1 MREPRGAA
9 PARHRWDDGVSM
21 KPLHVAFV
29 WHMHQPYYK
38 DDLTSTYLLPWV
50 RLRSA
55 KDYYKMPALLDAYP
69 KVRATFNLVPSLLAQ
84 IEDYGKDDS
93 VDLFLNLSKRD
104 AGELSSEE
112 RGFIIRWMRESPR
125 ALRVQQ
131 SPRYLELASRQADAQ
146 FTTQDMLD
154 LQVWFNLAWCDP
166 AWAESDPRLAELK
179 RKDRDF
185 SEADKKPL
193 FQAQTEIMQK
203 VIPKYRELADR
214 GQVELTFS
222 PYYHPI
228 LPLLCHVDSA
238 RTANPQIQLPERHFS
253 HREDAERQI
262 ELGQGLFERML
273 ARRPTGMWPSEMA
286 VGESVVGL
294 ATKANLDWMISDEE
308 VLARSLDTQFQR
320 DHEGRVNAPD
330 QLYQPYRVERE
341 GKSLAMVFRDSQ
353 ISNSIG
359 FDYQRMS
366 SVDAAR
372 SLVGRL
378 QGIREQQGDKN
389 YLAVIALDGENAW
402 EFYPRDGHDFLNALY
417 TELEAS
423 TDIVTTTVS
432 DFLRDHPAEQ
442 NLHHLHTGSWIGAS
456 LDTWIGDPEHNIAWE
471 LLAETRSWLDDQS
484 RQRPQLADAAA
495 LGWREILIT
504 EGSDWFWW
512 FSRKHDSG
520 MDTIWDNQF
529 RLHLRNVYKVMG
541 QRAPARLFQPIIQRM
556 PTPERRV
563 PAEAISPKSRSDAA
577 WSKAGYYIVGSGF
590 GALHRPAGVVE
601 RVYYGGDAERIYLRI
616 DTPRAPAELEAQ
628 KIELWLYCSG
638 VPADDVGG
646 EVELPLPVTAA
657 ADFGFDAAHVVRIT
671 PHSRGAS
678 VTVARVDAEQKRAE
692 PMAEFD
698 ESDPLFV
705 SIPLKLLDRRGGE
718 TIELSLVVSR
728 EGRDIEQVPP
738 SGSLGLRIPGD
749 GGPSASPGPAQL
761 KILVA
766 TSELAPFAK
775 AGGVADVA
783 ASLCK
788 ELRRLGHDVRVVM
801 PRYRQVDAAR
811 FELRPVVHDLQVPLG
826 AQTMPATI
834 LEGRLGDLVVYF
846 VDCPPLY
853 DRDGMYGFGDD
864 DARSVYFSRALLEML
879 PALQFTPDVIH
890 IHDWYAALVPNLVD
904 RVYTEGP
911 SAEVATV
918 LTIHNLAA
926 QGVFGFGA
934 LTLAGLDKWG
944 LIRVGIPGL
953 DNVVNVLGR
962 GIHFADV
969 VNTVSERYAAE
980 IQTPEFGEGLDEL
993 IRSHAH
999 KLHGIVNGID
1009 YDIFDPMRDPNIPHH
1024 YSSSNTEPKAL
1035 CRAELRSEL
1044 GLEQVDQPL
1053 CAMVSRLYDVKG
1065 LDLVE
1070 QAMPAL
1076 MQFGVQVAV
1085 IGTGDRRYEDMFRR
1099 FASERPGQVAAVI
1112 GFDAPLVQRIYAGA
1126 DMLWMPSRY
1135 EPGGLAQLIALRYGT
1150 IPVVRATG
1158 GLADTIKDYD
1168 PVASKGNG
1176 FTFTPYDPWQ
1186 FYGAVVRAAE
1196 TYRHPSLWKWL
1207 VSRAMTEDVSWSR
1220 SAQRYV
1226 RLFHSAIAARREH
1239 RGVAAIPD

>member
-1 MREPRGAA
+1 
-9 PARHRWDDGVSM
+9 M
-21 KPLHVAFV
+21 KPLQVAFV

-55 KDYYKMPALLDAYP
+55 KDYFKMPALLDAYP
-69 KVRATFNLVPSLLAQ
+69 KIRATFNLVPSLLAQ
-84 IEDYGKDDS
+84 IEDYGKEES

-104 AGELSSEE
+104 AAELTAEE

-131 SPRYLELASRQADAQ
+131 SPRYLELASRSAEAQ
-146 FTTQDMLD
+146 FTTQDMRD

-166 AWAESDPRLAELK
+166 AWAESDPRLADLK
-179 RKDRDF
+179 RRDRDF
-185 SEADKKPL
+185 SEEDKDPL
-193 FQAQTEIMQK
+193 FEAQMEIMAK

-214 GQVELTFS
+214 GQAELTFS

-228 LPLLCHVDSA
+228 LPLLAHVDSA
-238 RTANPQIQLPERHFS
+238 RTANPQIQLPDRHFS
-253 HREDAERQI
+253 HREDAQRQI
-262 ELGQGLFERML
+262 ELGQGLFERL
-273 ARRPTGMWPSEMA
+273 VGRRPTGMWPSEMA
-286 VGESVVGL
+286 VGESVIGL
-294 ATKANLDWMISDEE
+294 ATQANVDWMISDEE
-308 VLARSLDTQFQR
+308 VLARSLDTSFYR
-320 DHEGRVNAPD
+320 DGEGRVNAPD
-330 QLYQPYRVERE
+330 QLYRPFKVERE
-341 GKSLAMVFRDSQ
+341 GRSLSMIFRDSQ

-366 SVDAAR
+366 SVDGAR
-372 SLVGRL
+372 NLVGRL
-378 QGIREQQGDKN
+378 KRIGEQQGDKD

-417 TELEAS
+417 TELDAS
-423 TDIVTTTVS
+423 PDLVTTTVS
-432 DFLRDHPAEQ
+432 DFLRDHPPEQ
-442 NLHHLHTGSWIGAS
+442 SLRHLHTGSWIGAS

-471 LLAETRSWLDDQS
+471 LLADTRSWLEEQS
-484 RQRPQLADAAA
+484 LQKPQQADAAA

-529 RLHLRNVYKVMG
+529 RLHLRNVYKLMG
-541 QRAPARLFQPIIQRM
+541 QRAPARLFQPIIKRT
-556 PTPERRV
+556 PTPERKV
-563 PAEAISPKSRSDAA
+563 PAESISPKSRTDPV

-601 RVYYGGDAERIYLRI
+601 RVLYACDAERVYLCI
-616 DTPRAPAELEAQ
+616 DTPRSPAELEAQ
-628 KIELWLYCSG
+628 KIQFWLYCSG
-638 VPADDVGG
+638 VPADGNGG
-646 EVELPLPVTAA
+646 TLELPLPLTAA
-657 ADFGFDAAHVVRIT
+657 AEFGFDAAQVARIV
-671 PHSRGAS
+671 PHAGGAS
-678 VTVARVDAEQKRAE
+678 VTVARVDEAQTRAE
-692 PMAEFD
+692 PIGTFD
-698 ESDPLFV
+698 EADPFFIR
-705 SIPLKLLDRRGGE
+705 IPLSMLGRHGGDTME
-718 TIELSLVVSR
+718 MALVVTR
-728 EGRDIEQVPP
+728 DGRDIEQVPP
-738 SGSLGLRIPGD
+738 SGSLGLRIPDD
-749 GGPSASPGPAQL
+749 GSAAMAPGPKQL
-761 KILVA
+761 KVLVA

-775 AGGVADVA
+775 SGGVADVA
-783 ASLCK
+783 ASLSK

-801 PRYRQVDAAR
+801 PRYRQV
-811 FELRPVVHDLQVPLG
+811 EIGKHGLKPVVRDLQVPLG
-826 AQTMPATI
+826 AQTIPATI
-834 LEGRLGDLVVYF
+834 FEGRLGDMVVYF
-846 VDCPPLY
+846 VDCPQLY
-853 DRDGMYGFGDD
+853 DREGMYGFGDD

-879 PALQFTPDVIH
+879 PGLQFSPDVIQ
-890 IHDWYAALVPNLVD
+890 IHDWYAALVPNLID
-904 RVYTEGP
+904 RVYTDGP
-911 SAEVATV
+911 ISEVATA

-969 VNTVSERYAAE
+969 VNTVSERYSAE
-980 IQTPEFGEGLDEL
+980 IQTPELGEGLDEL
-993 IRSHAH
+993 IRANAH

-1009 YDIFDPMRDPNIPHH
+1009 YEIFDPKRDPNIPHH
-1024 YSSSNTEPKAL
+1024 YSATAAEPKAL
-1035 CRAELRSEL
+1035 DRAELRSEL
-1044 GLEQVDQPL
+1044 GLEQSDRPL

-1076 MQFGVQVAV
+1076 LQFGLQVVV

-1099 FASERPGQVAAVI
+1099 YAAERPGQVAAAI
-1112 GFDAPLVQRIYAGA
+1112 GFDAPLAQRIYAGA

-1158 GLADTIKDYD
+1158 GLADTINDYD
-1168 PVASKGNG
+1168 PVGPKGNG
-1176 FTFTPYDPWQ
+1176 FTFAAYDPWQ
-1186 FYGAVVRAAE
+1186 FYAAVVRAAE
-1196 TYRHPSLWKWL
+1196 TYRHPTLWSAL
-1207 VSRAMTEDVSWSR
+1207 VKRAMTEDVSWSR

-1226 RLFHSAIAARREH
+1226 QLFHAAIAARRER
-1239 RGVAAIPD
+1239 RGVTAVPD